1 MAYKSKKQKDA
12 EAAIA
17 AAAEAKAAA
26 AETKTADERIAP
38 VLESEAFHKEML
50 HYKAHFGHI
59 PLMLQHILEEQVA
72 LRLLL
77 EGRV

>member
-1 MAYKSKKQKDA
+1 MAYKSKKQKEA

-26 AETKTADERIAP
+26 AEAIAADERIAP
-38 VLESEAFHKEML
+38 VLESEAFQKEML
-50 HYKAHFGHI
+50 HYKPHFGHI

-72 LRLLL
+72 LRVLL

>member
-1 MAYKSKKQKDA
+1 MAYKSKKQKEA

-17 AAAEAKAAA
+17 AAAEAK
-26 AETKTADERIAP
+26 KADERIAP
-38 VLESEAFHKEML
+38 VLESVAFQKEML
-50 HYKAHFGHI
+50 HYKPHFGHI

>member
-1 MAYKSKKQKDA
+1 MAYKSKKQKEA

-17 AAAEAKAAA
+17 AAAEARAAA
-26 AETKTADERIAP
+26 VEAKKADERLTP
-38 VLESEAFHKEML
+38 VPESEAFMQEML
-50 HYKAHFGHI
+50 RYKPHFGHI